1 MNAKNEVRKEMEHS
15 EEEKMAAA
23 YALNMCNVSVSQIV
37 DYNDLYILEQ
47 EYDAILNNLNLK
59 KIPKEEALLR
69 ILTELLNTITF
80 FRIQEI
86 KKTQIQKKY
95 QQNMKNAI
103 WSAVPSLSV
112 FVSGNPVVM
121 ALSIA
126 TTVGTGYMNYRKE
139 KANALQSKE
148 DAEVELQITA
158 IEQFNALRR
167 ELFTTAWRLA
177 AEYNFDDHLR
187 LTERQIKQYN
197 EILMDPDEYR
207 KYARLEA
214 IQENFEAY
222 PAFWYF
228 FGHTANYIA
237 ANANESSTKNEYMKR
252 ARSHFDKYKE
262 LNKYTILRE
271 DNMTASFA
279 LEYIDLLYLEGD
291 PDKDLINEFIG
302 MALKNAGNNFDIIQL
317 CTLNY
322 LRIGDYQSAAK
333 WLKILVNEDY
343 NKVINAQI
351 LSGIYVGQ
359 RNIPDYELLTK
370 RVSSQYLYPMPA
382 SDEIGSAKL
391 IENFE
396 KKQKEVLKAKLR
408 EVFKRIS
415 NKGTAD
421 LIREISTF
429 YLSDN
434 YDETYYENTRSA
446 KQKRANDFRGLLC
459 NEEQAGFYRSR
470 IQSINIPLKYVELLR
485 NVFNS
490 LFSVSTFQDKDLQAL
505 VLQQSYD
512 AVKKNRDVINDIQNS
527 ITNEKFDLKDY
538 DALQNMGLKPFVE
551 EAFTTLFHVFANKID
566 EASAEEMTTLEGEL
580 LNLCSLSEVDEPEIV
595 ISDSGKA
602 DFETMNLGFSA
613 EMFGAEAV
621 IARKN
626 TSFLKEM
633 VDYIKDKLKGCQIG
647 GGVQLIYR
655 GEKTFERY
663 FNDDV
668 FSKYPQL
675 KANSLMII
683 KDESKDHFDLIF
695 TTEGIVHLW
704 KNKVKTKT
712 PYEDVKFSG
721 GELKLIGR
729 KYNNENIDKAVLF
742 DIANGFDKRFINNLS
757 EKIVRIPGKVKGE
770 TLNKWFE
777 DENET
782 KINGIQMVYA
792 WPRADLLKNMG
803 YYLEEDLDSE
813 HYLLQFYYVIDAG
826 DILKLR
832 IVEFDEM
839 EAKLANALRNG
850 GGVIKVE
857 R

>member
-1 MNAKNEVRKEMEHS
+1 M
-15 EEEKMAAA
+15 
-23 YALNMCNVSVSQIV
+23 
-37 DYNDLYILEQ
+37 
-47 EYDAILNNLNLK
+47 
-59 KIPKEEALLR
+59 
-69 ILTELLNTITF
+69 
-80 FRIQEI
+80 
-86 KKTQIQKKY
+86 
-95 QQNMKNAI
+95 
-103 WSAVPSLSV
+103 
-112 FVSGNPVVM
+112 
-121 ALSIA
+121 
-126 TTVGTGYMNYRKE
+126 
-139 KANALQSKE
+139 
-148 DAEVELQITA
+148 
-158 IEQFNALRR
+158 
-167 ELFTTAWRLA
+167 
-177 AEYNFDDHLR
+177 
-187 LTERQIKQYN
+187 
-197 EILMDPDEYR
+197 
-207 KYARLEA
+207 
-214 IQENFEAY
+214 
-222 PAFWYF
+222 
-228 FGHTANYIA
+228 
-237 ANANESSTKNEYMKR
+237 
-252 ARSHFDKYKE
+252 
-262 LNKYTILRE
+262 
-271 DNMTASFA
+271 
-279 LEYIDLLYLEGD
+279 
-291 PDKDLINEFIG
+291 
-302 MALKNAGNNFDIIQL
+302 
-317 CTLNY
+317 
-322 LRIGDYQSAAK
+322 
-333 WLKILVNEDY
+333 
-343 NKVINAQI
+343 
-351 LSGIYVGQ
+351 
-359 RNIPDYELLTK
+359 
-370 RVSSQYLYPMPA
+370 
-382 SDEIGSAKL
+382 
-391 IENFE
+391 
-396 KKQKEVLKAKLR
+396 
-408 EVFKRIS
+408 
-415 NKGTAD
+415 
-421 LIREISTF
+421 
-429 YLSDN
+429 
-434 YDETYYENTRSA
+434 
-446 KQKRANDFRGLLC
+446 
-459 NEEQAGFYRSR
+459 
-470 IQSINIPLKYVELLR
+470 
-485 NVFNS
+485 
-490 LFSVSTFQDKDLQAL
+490 FSVSTFQDKDLQAL

-580 LNLCSLSEVDEPEIV
+580 LNLCSLSEVDEPEIA

-742 DIANGFDKRFINNLS
+742 DIANGFNKRFINNLS

-813 HYLLQFYYVIDAG
+813 HYLLQFYYAIDAG

-839 EAKLANALRNG
+839 DAKLANALRNG
-850 GGVIKVE
+850 GGVIKIE